1 MKSMWCIHDR
11 IFLKK
16 TREVFDVD
24 IKAYKER
31 VEKAVEYLKGQIDE
45 TPEIAIILGSGLSV
59 IADEVEKEGTS
70 KKIPYSEIP
79 GFPISTAPGHKGELI
94 FGKLFGKNVMLMN
107 GRFHYY
113 EGYSMKEVTFPIR
126 VMQLLGVEILI
137 VTNAAGGLNPDFEV
151 GRPMIITDHINFMG
165 DNPLIGPN
173 VDEWGPRFPD
183 MSEPYDKELIEL
195 AYNSAR
201 ELGIPVYQ
209 GVYVA
214 VTGPCFETPAE
225 LRMLRKFGADA
236 VGMSTVPEVIVARHG
251 QIRVLGISAITDR
264 AVPEDLKPLT
274 AEEVLEVAEKTGRK
288 IAQII
293 FEVVRKL

>member
-1 MKSMWCIHDR
+1 M
-11 IFLKK
+11 
-16 TREVFDVD
+16 D

-31 VEKAVEYLKGQIDE
+31 VEKADEYLRGQIDE

>member
-1 MKSMWCIHDR
+1 MDVQTY
-11 IFLKK
+11 KK
-16 TREVFDVD
+16 
-24 IKAYKER
+24 R
-31 VEKAVEYLKGQIDE
+31 VERAVEYLKSKIQE
-45 TPEIAIILGSGLSV
+45 NPRIAIILGSGLSV
-59 IADEVEKEGTS
+59 IAEEVEKSGVAV
-70 KKIPYSEIP
+70 KIPYSEIP
-79 GFPISTAPGHKGELI
+79 EFPISTAPGHRGELI
-94 FGKLFGKNVMLMN
+94 FGKLYGKNVMLMN

-126 VMQLLGVEILI
+126 VMQLLGVEILV

-151 GRPMIITDHINFMG
+151 GRPMIITDHINLMG

-183 MSEPYDKELIEL
+183 MSEPYDKKLIEL
-195 AYNSAR
+195 AYNSAK

-214 VTGPCFETPAE
+214 VAGPNFETPAE
-225 LRMLRKFGADA
+225 LRMLRRLGADA
-236 VGMSTVPEVIVARHG
+236 VGMSTVPEVIVARHA
-251 QIRVLGISAITDR
+251 QMRVLGISAITDR

-274 AEEVLEVAEKTGRK
+274 AEEVLEVAEKTGRL

-293 FEVVRKL
+293 FEVVRKV